1 MAQAKQDMGTGNIKK
16 LMLQLMIPAVVAQV
30 VNLLYNIVDRI
41 YIGHIAGIGA
51 AALTGVGL
59 FTPILMLLNAFAM
72 LVGAGGQAGG
82 SDAANLLKP
91 ALARGELRTCAAT
104 TWKEYKKYFEKGR
117 WIDGRCFKRTN
128 RITLHQL

>member
-1 MAQAKQDMGTGNIKK
+1 MAQAKQDMGSGSVKK

-41 YIGHIAGIGA
+41 YIGHIEGIGA

-72 LVGAGGQAGG
+72 LVGAGAHRAPPLHWGRGTG
-82 SDAANLLKP
+82 SRPKRSSP
-91 ALARGELRTCAAT
+91 TAL
-104 TWKEYKKYFEKGR
+104 
-117 WIDGRCFKRTN
+117 RC
-128 RITLHQL
+128 